1 MLFYLMSFLTG
12 VLECGWI
19 ASGAL
24 HAMPLWQILCYPLA
38 YHMGNLFPKPFSL
51 SSKCLFLMTGLSFIS
66 GSLTFVKQLS
76 ENAVFVLT
84 CLTLFLLS
92 AVIQSVR
99 SGLKSDGNRLCK
111 RIFRVGGFALAP
123 LAALI
128 PSVILLAASLTA
140 FCALKGY
147 RGKTGCTRMMAQ
159 NGYSAVMVFH
169 QLHYFF
175 YAHIT
180 LAAVSLL
187 FVSSS
192 GIAGAWTAAALFCGT
207 WITYMSVEPVASRC
221 TNRILLVFFSGHLGI
236 SLLLFVMHL
245 VTDLRLFVLLWLV
258 TGFGGGAV
266 YTIAARAK
274 AAGQYDKEAMTVSE
288 NLGHTLGLLTA
299 AAAAA
304 VFGNVSPQIMLVSGS
319 VSALLAAAAMALIF
333 RKEHHHESI
342 RSKG

>member
-1 MLFYLMSFLTG
+1 MLFYLLSLLTG

-187 FVSSS
+187 FSRIC
-192 GIAGAWTAAALFCGT
+192 GIAGAWGSAALFCGT
-207 WITYMSVEPVASRC
+207 WITYMSVEPLVSKR
-221 TNRILLVFFSGHLGI
+221 TDKIILVFFAGHLGI
-236 SLLLFVMHL
+236 SLLLFCMHF
-245 VTDLRLFVLLWLV
+245 VTEMHLFVLLWLV

-266 YTIAARAK
+266 YTIAAKAK
-274 AAGQYDKEAMTVSE
+274 AAGSYDKNAMTVSE
-288 NLGHTLGLLTA
+288 NTGHTLGLLTA
-299 AAAAA
+299 AVIAAAA
-304 VFGNVSPQIMLVSGS
+304 GETSPGIMLLFGS
-319 VSALLAAAAMALIF
+319 ASALFAAVTMAFVL
-333 RKEHHHESI
+333 RKEKSHENH
-342 RSKG
+342 